1 MRKDKRK
8 SRRRPIRYSAWMAL
22 DDDKLH
28 GCVLADISD
37 TGARLDV
44 EDSKALPDRFM
55 LLLSGTGS
63 ARRSCRVIWRAA
75 AQIGVAFEKRP
86 GEPLRRRWCR
96 SNADRGTQPSK
107 TDAEPVETA

>member
-1 MRKDKRK
+1 MQKDKRK
-8 SRRRPIRYSAWMAL
+8 SRRQPLRYSAWMAL
-22 DDDKLH
+22 DADKLH

-44 EDSKALPDRFM
+44 EDSKALPDHFR
-55 LLLSGTGS
+55 LLLSGSGS
-63 ARRSCRVIWRAA
+63 ARRYCRVIWRGA

-86 GEPLRRRWCR
+86 GEAADATLVPKL
-96 SNADRGTQPSK
+96 NADAAAAVI